1 MSKTA
6 LISGSSRGIG
16 AAVAE
21 RLAKDGWNIVLNY
34 VKNAE
39 KALALA
45 EKLSKITGVTV
56 VKADVSVPLE
66 AKKLFDEA
74 KKRFGK
80 VDLLVNNAGISEV
93 KPFDTVSYEE
103 WKRTFE
109 VNVDGVFN
117 LTQEVLPDMISRKSG
132 KIVNISSMWGQVGAS
147 CEVAYSASKAAVIG
161 FTKALAKELGP
172 SGITV
177 NCVCPGYIDTEMNSA
192 HSPETV
198 EAVKEETPLGRIG
211 TPNDVAE
218 AVRFLAGDAADFVTG
233 QIIGINGGLV
243 I

>member
-45 EKLSKITGVTV
+45 EKLSKITGVAV
-56 VKADVSVPLE
+56 IKADVSAPLE

-93 KPFDTVSYEE
+93 KAFDTVSYEE